1 MNNPNV
7 LGFNDEFFRLQVEEN
22 MPKGGNI
29 PPEELTKDLEIQIDN
44 ALKSGKTVIFKVSGD
59 FSLWIFED
67 TIQVE

>member
-1 MNNPNV
+1 
-7 LGFNDEFFRLQVEEN
+7 